1 MRKTDNFE
9 AWSLLSACRKTGGLA
24 KAAAA
29 ESLDLSVAS
38 RLIAGL
44 ETELGVGILDRRV
57 RPAVLTETGTRLAV
71 FAQKMVKARRDALE
85 LASEV
90 HALEA
95 REGEKRTLRLSL
107 PMNLSA

>member
-29 ESLDLSVAS
+29 ESLDLSVATASS
-38 RLIAGL
+38 RGL
-44 ETELGVGILDRRV
+44 RRNSGSEFWTAACGPRCSLKPDTV
-57 RPAVLTETGTRLAV
+57 AV

-95 REGEKRTLRLSL
+95 REGEKRTLRSV
-107 PMNLSA
+107 SR